1 MKALALFALPLLLA
15 APAAADDYGA
25 KTIYGGDSRR
35 DFYQVSDAAERA
47 ALPAAVSLFRDTAL
61 TASGD
66 NFSPRGSLFGHEN
79 RGLCPGTRFFEQ
91 RGAAFCSGTLI
102 GPDLV
107 LTAGHCMGDKNK
119 PASRCSGTRFV
130 FGFAVT
136 EAGSQPASIAKEN
149 VYSCAE
155 VKLYTHNNTGDYAVV
170 RLDRAVTG
178 RRPARLH
185 TAGPP
190 EEGDAIFTIGGPY
203 GLPLKVSDDSEVR
216 SISGAKTFF
225 ATNLDT
231 SGGNSGGGIFSARTG
246 RLIGV
251 HTASW
256 DPDLV
261 ERPLPPNHGLPA
273 NDARVKAGKCKTIS
287 VFGQDDGN
295 GKKGYSLSAIT
306 GLAAV
311 LAGGQPKDAVVDMPP
326 VTDLPAGRVDL
337 AGFGSLP

>member
-15 APAAADDYGA
+15 APAAADEYGA

-35 DFYQVSDAAERA
+35 DFYQVTDAAERS
-47 ALPAAVSLFRDTAL
+47 ALPAAVSLFRDSAL
-61 TASGD
+61 AASGE
-66 NFSPRGSLFGHEN
+66 NFAPGGQLLGHQS

-91 RGAAFCSGTLI
+91 RSAAFCSGTLI
-102 GPDLV
+102 APDLV

-119 PASRCSGTRFV
+119 PASRCARTRFV

-136 EAGSQPASIAKEN
+136 AEGRQPGVLGGEN

-155 VKLYTHNNTGDYAVV
+155 VKLYTHDNTGDYAVV

-178 RRPARLH
+178 RRPARLY
-185 TAGPP
+185 TAAPP
-190 EEGDAIFTIGGPY
+190 AAGAPIFTIGGPY
-203 GLPLKVSDDSEVR
+203 GLPLKVSDDAEVR
-216 SISGAKTFF
+216 SVSAGKTFF
-225 ATNLDT
+225 TTNLDT

-246 RLIGV
+246 RLLGV

-261 ERPLPPNHGLPA
+261 GRPLPPGHGLPPD
-273 NDARVKAGKCKTIS
+273 DARVKAGKCKVIS

-295 GKKGYSLSAIT
+295 GKKGYALSAIA
-306 GLAAV
+306 GLGAL

-326 VTDLPAGRVDL
+326 VTEIPSGRIDLS
-337 AGFGSLP
+337 GFGALP

>member
-1 MKALALFALPLLLA
+1 MKALALFTLPLLFA

-35 DFYQVSDAAERA
+35 DFYQVENASERA

-66 NFSPRGSLFGHEN
+66 NFTPGGQLLGHES
-79 RGLCPGTRFFEQ
+79 RALCPSVRFFEQ
-91 RGAAFCSGTLI
+91 RSAAFCSGTLI
-102 GPDLV
+102 APDLV
-107 LTAGHCMGDKNK
+107 LTAGHCMGEKNK
-119 PASRCSGTRFV
+119 PASRCARTRFV

-136 EAGSQPASIAKEN
+136 AEGRQPAAIAKGE

-155 VKLYTHNNTGDYAVV
+155 VKLYTHNGTGDYAVV

-190 EEGDAIFTIGGPY
+190 EAGDAVFTIGGPY
-203 GLPLKVSDDSEVR
+203 GLPLKVSNDAEVR
-216 SISGAKTFF
+216 SVSAARTFF

-261 ERPLPPNHGLPA
+261 ERALPANHGLPA
-273 NDARVKAGKCKTIS
+273 GDARVKAGKCKVIS

-306 GLAAV
+306 GLGAV

-326 VTDLPAGRVDL
+326 VTDIPSARADL
-337 AGFGSLP
+337 SFGSLP